1 MPKVTAYLN
10 FRGNCR
16 EAMSFYQQCLGG
28 ELFLQTLGEQANSK
42 KMPIPMKNIVLHATL
57 TNENLIIM
65 GSDMLSDEGLKKGN
79 AVSLMLHCDT
89 QEEMSHFY
97 QKLSL
102 GGKQIQPIAKS
113 IWGAWF
119 GDLIDKFDNQWLLYC
134 NP

>member
-10 FRGNCR
+10 FSGNCR
-16 EAMSFYQQCLGG
+16 EAMSFYQKCLGG
-28 ELFLQTLGEQANSK
+28 KLSLQTLGEQADVQQL
-42 KMPIPMKNIVLHATL
+42 PALMKNVVLHATL

-65 GSDMLSDEGLKKGN
+65 GSDMLSEEGLKKGN
-79 AVSLMLHCDT
+79 AVSLMLQCDT
-89 QEEMSHFY
+89 QEEMNLFY

-119 GDLIDKFDNQWLLYC
+119 GDLIDKFDIQWLLYC
-134 NP
+134 K